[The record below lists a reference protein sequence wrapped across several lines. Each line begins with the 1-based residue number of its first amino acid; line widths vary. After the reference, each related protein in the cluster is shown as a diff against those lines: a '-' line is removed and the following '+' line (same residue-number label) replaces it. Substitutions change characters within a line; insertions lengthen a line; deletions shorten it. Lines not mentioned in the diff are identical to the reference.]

1 MPEPVDDSE
10 RSVRGTQPV
19 CLARTRLATLAPMG
33 RVLVVG
39 AGLMGSGIAQ
49 VAAVAGWDVT
59 LRDVTRP
66 ALDTGMAA
74 VERSLA
80 RMVDKQTVTAD
91 DRDAA
96 MARIATTTD
105 LDAAADADVV
115 VEAVF
120 EEVEVKREVF
130 RELDR
135 LANADAVLATN
146 TSAIPVTTIA
156 AATQRPE
163 RVVGTHFFSPVPMMR
178 LVELVRGLR
187 TSDDTLATARSFAED
202 LGKTCI
208 VVERDVAGFVTTRLI
223 TALAMEAIAL
233 YESGVASA
241 EDIDLACR
249 LGFGHPMGPLATTDL
264 TGVDILR
271 HAALNVFAETG
282 DPKFYPPE
290 LLSRMVDAGDL
301 GRKTGRGFFSY
312 DS

>member
-1 MPEPVDDSE
+1 MS
-10 RSVRGTQPV
+10 
-19 CLARTRLATLAPMG
+19 

-59 LRDVTRP
+59 VRDVTTQ
-66 ALDTGMAA
+66 ALDRGVAGI
-74 VERSLA
+74 EGSLA
-80 RMVDKQTVTAD
+80 RMVEKQTVSPD

-96 MARIATTTD
+96 LGRISTTTD
-105 LDAAADADVV
+105 LDAAAEAELV

-120 EEVEVKREVF
+120 ERVEVKHEVF

-135 LANADAVLATN
+135 LASERAVLATN
-146 TSAIPVTTIA
+146 TSAIPITTIA
-156 AATQRPE
+156 AVTQRPE
-163 RVVGTHFFSPVPMMR
+163 QVVGTHFFSPVPMMR
-178 LVELVRGLR
+178 LVELVRGLK
-187 TSDDTLATARSFAED
+187 TSDATLTTARDFAEGV
-202 LGKTCI
+202 GKTCI

-223 TALAMEAIAL
+223 SALAMEAVAL
-233 YESGVASA
+233 YEAGVASA
-241 EDIDLACR
+241 EDIDLACK
-249 LGFGHPMGPLATTDL
+249 LGFGHAMGPLATADL

-271 HAALNVFAETG
+271 HATLNIHAETG
-282 DPKFYPPE
+282 DPKFFPPE